1 MTMLSLRK
9 AQSTLLVKLFADTG
23 NLVAAAVVCRP
34 IHQRTAVLIIGV
46 ICRCHYLVRFDGGR
60 AFRCGKGTAVMD
72 QPLIGVFVMGGAA
85 LLFGFVV
92 LTLDWYAR
100 RNQQRKK

>member
-1 MTMLSLRK
+1 
-9 AQSTLLVKLFADTG
+9 
-23 NLVAAAVVCRP
+23 
-34 IHQRTAVLIIGV
+34 
-46 ICRCHYLVRFDGGR
+46 
-60 AFRCGKGTAVMD
+60 MD
-72 QPLIGVFVMGGAA
+72 QPLIGVFVIGGAA